1 MTLNRATS
9 GTDYKLAFNN
19 HVAIAFTQK
28 RSIKKSAFLFWF
40 IVDNYKYLYYHML
53 IKQRSLNYMEKRDKA
68 TTLRVSSKELERM
81 QEKAEEKGLPL
92 ATYIRMASLKGFK

>member
-1 MTLNRATS
+1 
-9 GTDYKLAFNN
+9 
-19 HVAIAFTQK
+19 
-28 RSIKKSAFLFWF
+28 
-40 IVDNYKYLYYHML
+40 
-53 IKQRSLNYMEKRDKA
+53 MEKRDKA